1 MQSGDWTGGLIS
13 AMSDFS
19 NMRKSVIVD
28 MIMVQLI
35 SLTLGCFIIIAFNS
49 NSLSSTNLSYLLVV
63 LFGMFSFTGI
73 VYRRFAQGGN

>member
-1 MQSGDWTGGLIS
+1 MQSGDWSSSLYS
-13 AMSDFS
+13 AISDFS

-49 NSLSSTNLSYLLVV
+49 NTMNSTSLSYLLVV
-63 LFGMFSFTGI
+63 LFGLFSFTGL
-73 VYRRFAQGGN
+73 VYRKFSNG

>member
-1 MQSGDWTGGLIS
+1 MQGSDWTGGIIS

-49 NSLSSTNLSYLLVV
+49 NTMSSTNLSYMLVI
-63 LFGMFSFTGI
+63 LFALFSFTGI
-73 VYRRFAQGGN
+73 VYRRFAHQG

>member
-1 MQSGDWTGGLIS
+1 MQAGEGWTGGLFTAI
-13 AMSDFS
+13 SDFS

-49 NSLSSTNLSYLLVV
+49 NSMSSTNLSYLLVV
-63 LFGMFSFTGI
+63 LFALFSFTGI
-73 VYRRFAQGGN
+73 VYRRFAHQG

>member
-1 MQSGDWTGGLIS
+1 MQSGDWTGGLFT
-13 AMSDFS
+13 ALSDFS

-49 NSLSSTNLSYLLVV
+49 NNMDSTSLSYLLVV
-63 LFGMFSFTGI
+63 LFGLFSFTGI
-73 VYRRFAQGGN
+73 VYRRFAHQG

>member
-1 MQSGDWTGGLIS
+1 MQGNDWTGGIIS

-49 NSLSSTNLSYLLVV
+49 NTMSSTNLSYMLVI
-63 LFGMFSFTGI
+63 LFALFSFTGI
-73 VYRRFAQGGN
+73 VYRRFAHQG

>member
-1 MQSGDWTGGLIS
+1 MQSGDWSSSLYS
-13 AMSDFS
+13 AISDFS

-49 NSLSSTNLSYLLVV
+49 NTMNSTNLSYLLVV
-63 LFGMFSFTGI
+63 LFGLFSFTGL
-73 VYRRFAQGGN
+73 VYRKFSQG

>member
-1 MQSGDWTGGLIS
+1 MQSGDWSSSLYS
-13 AMSDFS
+13 AISDFS

-49 NSLSSTNLSYLLVV
+49 GTMDSTSLSYLLVV
-63 LFGMFSFTGI
+63 LFGLFSFTGL
-73 VYRRFAQGGN
+73 VYRKFSNG